1 MQNVKIIFFGST
13 SDSLIV
19 LNKLHSLVIG
29 HWSLDIVSVVTQPPR
44 PVGRKQTMTPTPVE
58 MWAKEHK
65 IPVLSFA
72 SHPEKSWA
80 YADEQQVIDTLQPFK
95 ADLIVSACYGQK
107 IPSQTISSAQFGGLN
122 VHPSLLPRWRGAD
135 PVPWAI
141 LSGDHQTGVT
151 VVTLS
156 EKFDDGN
163 IIAQKKIPIVHS
175 DTSPALRTKLFT
187 IGADL
192 LIEVLPGYLSR
203 LSFPRT
209 RESRVK
215 KIWIPG
221 SSPRMTIRSMQTKF
235 PYARRLSRHDG
246 YEPWEALE
254 KSFLDPDEAIRIDRK
269 FRAFSPWPGVW
280 TEIAMQATQASPARP
295 DNKQKQRLKILACHL
310 SPEPYRLIMDIVQL
324 EGKTPVSWK
333 QFVSAHIPM
342 QLSN

>member
-58 MWAKEHK
+58 IWAKEQN

-141 LSGDHQTGVT
+141 LSGDHQIGVT

-156 EKFDDGN
+156 EKFDAGR
-163 IIAQKKIPIVHS
+163 IVGQKKIPITDT
-175 DTSPALRTKLFT
+175 DTSDVLRTKLFT
-187 IGADL
+187 LGADL
-192 LIEVLPGYLSR
+192 LVNNLPLYLTHK
-203 LSFPRT
+203 PVT
-209 RESRVK
+209 MH
-215 KIWIPG
+215 P
-221 SSPRMTIRSMQTKF
+221 SPVSQST
-235 PYARRLSRHDG
+235 YARRLTRDDG
-246 YEPWEALE
+246 FEPWEAIQ
-254 KSFLDPDEAIRIDRK
+254 KAFTDPNEAQRLDRK
-269 FRAFSPWPGVW
+269 FRAFDPWPGIW
-280 TEIAMQATQASPARP
+280 TKIQVKS
-295 DNKQKQRLKILACHL
+295 QKSNVKSEDKRLKIIACHL
-310 SPEPYRLIMDIVQL
+310 DSVSGLFTIDSVQL
-324 EGKTPVSWK
+324 EGKNSVSWT
-333 QFVSAHIPM
+333 QFQDAYLPS
-342 QLSN
+342 